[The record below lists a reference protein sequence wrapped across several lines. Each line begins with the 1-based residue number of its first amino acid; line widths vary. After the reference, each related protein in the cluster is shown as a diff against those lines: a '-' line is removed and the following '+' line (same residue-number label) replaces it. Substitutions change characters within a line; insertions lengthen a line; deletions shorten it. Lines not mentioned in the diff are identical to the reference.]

1 MAAPDTAPALT
12 QRHCM
17 AAPDTAKWDP
27 DWHTTKFVVV
37 LGKLTASLAAMF
49 PECAATA
56 AHAASVAALA
66 SAPLDVQAEYA
77 AQWHAAMAAAAD
89 GGQIYDLVKARREE
103 ALAAAQGPVATLQLA
118 AKWPEMDA
126 QSRGYLW
133 AYLAQLNKHARFAA
147 LAPRKLLAT
156 LLSAAQG
163 PMDMA
168 DLEGV
173 VARLGPE
180 LAANFDELS
189 NATQLLP
196 DLLEEHLGG
205 DAGASLVTAIQAM
218 TGGTNG
224 SLEDLVA
231 AVTGALDPQ
240 AMAGFPNLGALEQ
253 FWEHTPQGQGL
264 AQLFS
269 GQSPDPQALAQL
281 LSGQS
286 LEPQV
291 IAQLMGQ
298 LQNTPPNQ

>member
-1 MAAPDTAPALT
+1 
-12 QRHCM
+12 M

-27 DWHTTKFVVV
+27 DWHTAKFAAV

-56 AHAASVAALA
+56 AHAATVAALA
-66 SAPLDVQAEYA
+66 SAPPDVQAEYV
-77 AQWHAAMAAAAD
+77 AQWHAAMAAPAE
-89 GGQIYDLVKARREE
+89 GGQVYDLVKARREE
-103 ALAAAQGPVATLQLA
+103 ALAAAQGPLAPLGLA

-156 LLSAAQG
+156 LLSAVQG

-180 LAANFDELS
+180 LAANFEELS

-205 DAGASLVTAIQAM
+205 DAGASLLTAMAAV
-218 TGGTNG
+218 TGGTGG

-240 AMAGFPNLGALEQ
+240 AMAGIANSGALDQ
-253 FWEHTPQGQGL
+253 FLEHNPQGQGL
-264 AQLFS
+264 T
-269 GQSPDPQALAQL
+269 QL
-281 LSGQS
+281 LTGQS
-286 LEPQV
+286 LDPQV
-291 IAQLMGQ
+291 IAQLMQQ
-298 LQNTPPNQ
+298 LQTTPPDQ

>member
-1 MAAPDTAPALT
+1 
-12 QRHCM
+12 M

-27 DWHTTKFVVV
+27 DWHTAKFAAV

-49 PECAATA
+49 PECAVTA
-56 AHAASVAALA
+56 AHAATVAALA
-66 SAPLDVQAEYA
+66 SAPPDVQAEYV
-77 AQWHAAMAAAAD
+77 AQWHAAMAAPAE
-89 GGQIYDLVKARREE
+89 GGQVYDLVKARREE
-103 ALAAAQGPVATLQLA
+103 ALAAAQGPVAQLGLA

-133 AYLAQLNKHARFAA
+133 AYLAQLNKHARFAS

-156 LLSAAQG
+156 LLSAVQG
-163 PMDMA
+163 PLDMA

-196 DLLEEHLGG
+196 VLLEEHLGG
-205 DAGASLVTAIQAM
+205 EAGASLLTAMAAV
-218 TGGTNG
+218 TGGTGG
-224 SLEDLVA
+224 SLEELVA

-240 AMAGFPNLGALEQ
+240 AVTDIAHSGALDQ
-253 FWEHTPQGQGL
+253 FWEHNPQGQG
-264 AQLFS
+264 
-269 GQSPDPQALAQL
+269 LAQL

>member
-1 MAAPDTAPALT
+1 
-12 QRHCM
+12 M

-27 DWHTTKFVVV
+27 DWHTAKFAAV
-37 LGKLTASLAAMF
+37 LGKLAASLAAMF

-56 AHAASVAALA
+56 AHAATATALA
-66 SAPLDVQAEYA
+66 SAPPDVQAEYV
-77 AQWHAAMAAAAD
+77 AQWHAAMAAPAE
-89 GGQIYDLVKARREE
+89 GGQVYDLVKARREE
-103 ALAAAQGPVATLQLA
+103 ALAAAQGPVAQLGLA

-133 AYLAQLNKHARFAA
+133 AYLAQLNKHARFAS

-156 LLSAAQG
+156 LLSAVQG
-163 PMDMA
+163 PLDMA

-205 DAGASLVTAIQAM
+205 EAGASLLTAMAAV
-218 TGGTNG
+218 TGGTG
-224 SLEDLVA
+224 GLLEELVA

-240 AMAGFPNLGALEQ
+240 AVTGIAHSGALDQ
-253 FWEHTPQGQGL
+253 FLEHNPQGQG
-264 AQLFS
+264 
-269 GQSPDPQALAQL
+269 LAQL

>member
-1 MAAPDTAPALT
+1 
-12 QRHCM
+12 M

-27 DWHTTKFVVV
+27 DWHTAKFAAV

-49 PECAATA
+49 PECAVTA
-56 AHAASVAALA
+56 AHAATVAALA
-66 SAPLDVQAEYA
+66 SAPPDVQAEYV
-77 AQWHAAMAAAAD
+77 AQWHAAMAAPAE
-89 GGQIYDLVKARREE
+89 GGQVYDLVKARREE
-103 ALAAAQGPVATLQLA
+103 ALAAAQGPVAQLGLA

-133 AYLAQLNKHARFAA
+133 AYLAQLNKHARFAS

-156 LLSAAQG
+156 LLSAVQG
-163 PMDMA
+163 PLDMA

-196 DLLEEHLGG
+196 VLLEEHLGG
-205 DAGASLVTAIQAM
+205 GAGALVAARQRAAAGEGAVGSGLGGEAGASLLTAMAAV
-218 TGGTNG
+218 TGGTGG
-224 SLEDLVA
+224 SLEELVA

-240 AMAGFPNLGALEQ
+240 AVTDIAHSGALDQ
-253 FWEHTPQGQGL
+253 FWEHNPQGQG
-264 AQLFS
+264 
-269 GQSPDPQALAQL
+269 LAQL